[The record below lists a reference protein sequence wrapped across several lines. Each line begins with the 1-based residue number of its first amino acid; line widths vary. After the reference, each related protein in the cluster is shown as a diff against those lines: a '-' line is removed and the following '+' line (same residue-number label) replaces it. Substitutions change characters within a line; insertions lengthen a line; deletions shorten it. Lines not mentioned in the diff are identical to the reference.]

1 MSEENNDCENSA
13 EDKSPGI
20 FIWREMITQD
30 VDGSTKFYTELF
42 GWTVD
47 SMEMGPGMKYDMFMQ
62 GERPVAGMMKSPKE
76 DAPTSWINYVTVED
90 LEATVEKAQALGAHL
105 CMPITEIP
113 GKGRFAG
120 VADPQ
125 GAPIAFWQFV

>member
-1 MSEENNDCENSA
+1 MSENNNECNKSDCEQT
-13 EDKSPGI
+13 PGT
-20 FIWREMITQD
+20 FSWREMVTQD
-30 VDGSTKFYTELF
+30 VEGSKKFYTDLL

-47 SMEMGPGMKYDMFMQ
+47 TMDMGGGNSYNMFMQ
-62 GERPVAGMMKSPKE
+62 GDHPVAGMMKSPKE
-76 DAPTSWINYVTVED
+76 DVPSMWISYITVAD

-125 GAPIAFWQFV
+125 GAAIAFWQFN

>member
-1 MSEENNDCENSA
+1 MSEEKDDCNNSG
-13 EDKSPGI
+13 EDKSPGL
-20 FIWREMITQD
+20 FSWREMITQD
-30 VDGSTKFYTELF
+30 VEGSKKFYTELF
-42 GWTVD
+42 GWSVE
-47 SMEMGPGMKYDMFMQ
+47 SMDMGGGNNYDMFMQ
-62 GERPVAGMMKSPKE
+62 GDRPVAGMIKSPKE
-76 DAPTSWINYVTVED
+76 DAPTTWVNYVTVED

-125 GAPIAFWQFV
+125 GAAIAFWQFV